1 MVFSILSYV
10 ILYVLSKLRS
20 SNTKSSSLVVLRFRQ
35 DNSVFRSFCTHGLL
49 GADKRCF
56 FSISL
61 SSNRNL
67 TVQLE
72 PQELILCIILQLLQL
87 PILDPAFGVTVLW
100 QDTHIKLLVTLVT
113 PIILA
118 LIVDVV
124 ICSISSMSTNGSVNS
139 VVSSNLNS
147 SDFAVL
153 T

>member
-1 MVFSILSYV
+1 MVFSILSHV

-20 SNTKSSSLVVLRFRQ
+20 SITKSSSLVVLRFRQ
-35 DNSVFRSFCTHGLL
+35 HASVFSSFCTHGLL

-56 FSISL
+56 FPISS

-67 TVQLE
+67 TIQLE
-72 PQELILCIILQLLQL
+72 LQELILCIILQLLQL

-100 QDTHIKLLVTLVT
+100 QDIYIKFLVTLVT

-124 ICSISSMSTNGSVNS
+124 IC
-139 VVSSNLNS
+139 
-147 SDFAVL
+147 
-153 T
+153 

>member
-10 ILYVLSKLRS
+10 TLYVLSKLRS
-20 SNTKSSSLVVLRFRQ
+20 SITKSSSLVVLRLDGITRY
-35 DNSVFRSFCTHGLL
+35 S
-49 GADKRCF
+49 GASAHMDCWMPIIF
-56 FSISL
+56 ALSL

-124 ICSISSMSTNGSVNS
+124 ICSISSMSTNGSVNG
-139 VVSSNLNS
+139 VVSSNLNL